1 MAKIKMI
8 ASKPHSFGMR
18 VIEAD
23 EEFEVDNEQQAQTLI
38 SLGRATLKEGKS
50 TKAKPTT
57 TKADEEDEDDGDNGG
72 KTYKTRQ
79 LKAKGDK

>member
-8 ASKPHSFGMR
+8 ATKPHSFGMR
-18 VIEAD
+18 TIEAD
-23 EEFEVDNEQQAQTLI
+23 EEFEVDNDQQAQTLI

-57 TKADEEDEDDGDNGG
+57 TKSADEEEEPDNG
-72 KTYKTRQ
+72 KYKTRQ
-79 LKAKGDK
+79 MKAKGDK